1 MKVMINSAM
10 KLIAAALF
18 LSVAGTSNAGDYKC
32 GSRQY
37 ASGYSKGDALASAM
51 HRLPYGA
58 KIEKVSFNGYSTREF
73 VPGVGYV
80 QTQGNYKCRID
91 YSTY

>member
-1 MKVMINSAM
+1 MKEVTRLTL
-10 KLIAAALF
+10 KFIAAGLF
-18 LSVAGTSNAGDYKC
+18 LSVAGASNAGDYKY

-37 ASGYSKGDALASAM
+37 ASGYSKGDALASAI

-58 KIEKVSFNGYSTREF
+58 KIEKVSFNGYSTRQF